1 MRISPV
7 GLAIIKK
14 HEGLRLKAYLC
25 PAGVWTIG
33 YGTTGPN
40 IKPGMKITKEEA
52 ERLLADGLATYEQG
66 VLAACSPR
74 RPNQAQFDAMV
85 SLCYNIGVANFK
97 KSSVVRQ
104 FKAGNDEEAALAFN
118 MWVKARA
125 PSSVSANGGPKKV
138 TLPGLVRR
146 RAEESNLFLMTPNPR
161 TQKRRQGNNVTVE
174 VPEGSVVPSAPKPLS
189 QSREIIGGGV
199 AGAGAIGQ
207 IINGITVEDAQGASD
222 KLKSIQEQPT
232 PFMEK
237 NHIPEIISFLVLGIA
252 IFIIWKRFADRKKG
266 IR

>member
-1 MRISPV
+1 
-7 GLAIIKK
+7 
-14 HEGLRLKAYLC
+14 
-25 PAGVWTIG
+25 
-33 YGTTGPN
+33 
-40 IKPGMKITKEEA
+40 
-52 ERLLADGLATYEQG
+52 
-66 VLAACSPR
+66 
-74 RPNQAQFDAMV
+74 
-85 SLCYNIGVANFK
+85 
-97 KSSVVRQ
+97 
-104 FKAGNDEEAALAFN
+104 
-118 MWVKARA
+118 
-125 PSSVSANGGPKKV
+125 
-138 TLPGLVRR
+138 
-146 RAEESNLFLMTPNPR
+146 MTPNPR